1 MSGIGSNYVQKGPD
15 GLKLVTDLIQSVFLV
30 EIAKSN
36 WNYLK
41 LLKLVL
47 CWDQE
52 KYLKSQKNTY
62 NPQKI
67 LFFYLFIFIYSL
79 FIVDWQLYIFIMNI
93 IYYIYIYIYYEYYII
108 YIYR

>member
-52 KYLKSQKNTY
+52 KYLKSQK
-62 NPQKI
+62 I
-67 LFFYLFIFIYSL
+67 LIILKKFFFSIYLFL
-79 FIVDWQLYIFIMNI
+79 FILYL
-93 IYYIYIYIYYEYYII
+93 
-108 YIYR
+108 